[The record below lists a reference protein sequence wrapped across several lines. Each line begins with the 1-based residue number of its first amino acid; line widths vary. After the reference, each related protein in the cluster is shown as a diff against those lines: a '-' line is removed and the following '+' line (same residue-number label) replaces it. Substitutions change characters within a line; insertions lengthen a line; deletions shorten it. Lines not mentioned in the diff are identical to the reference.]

1 MKISNVTNII
11 FILIAVSNMA
21 SMVIQGQHVQNSVV
35 SCQDDKRKLLCLPNE
50 YSKFDLPYRNDFN
63 QIDIGKL
70 YITLYLKVII

>member
-11 FILIAVSNMA
+11 FILIAVNNMA

-70 YITLYLKVII
+70 YLKDN